1 MSSKCQD
8 AIILTTTIL
17 GSFYMFNRCNN
28 YFTKEIY
35 LEQFSHL
42 TCLKYPNVLL
52 TSIPL
57 FLNSFFLGASTMILL
72 TTFTKSSNLL
82 DKI

>member
-8 AIILTTTIL
+8 AIILTTTIV
-17 GSFYMFNRCNN
+17 GSFYMFNHCSN

-35 LEQFSHL
+35 SENFSHL
-42 TCLKYPNVLL
+42 TFPYLL
-52 TSIPL
+52 YKFIPL
-57 FLNSFFLGASTMILL
+57 YSNCFFFGASTVILF

-82 DKI
+82 NNI